1 MPQIMSLA
9 EAVAANIRDGDAVA
23 MEGFTHLIPHAAGH
37 EVIRQRRKR
46 LTLIRMTPDLIYD
59 QLIGMGCAE
68 KAVFSWCGNPG
79 VGSLHRMRDAIENGW
94 PNPLAYEEHSH
105 SAMANAYEAGA
116 ANLPFAV
123 FRGYIGADLP
133 KVNPNIKHV
142 TCPYTGETLATVPAI
157 RPDVAVIHALRA
169 DRAGNVMLEGI
180 VGVQK
185 QVVLAAKRAIVT
197 VEEIVDDFGPR
208 NLNAVILPSWTVSAI
223 ACVPGGAHPSYAQ
236 GYYKRDNAY
245 YKKWDAISR
254 DRDGFLA
261 WMKTNVLEKARRSLP
276 SSASGWRDTEGAT
289 MAETYTP
296 NEMMTAAAARALR
309 PSDVCFVGI
318 GMPSAACNL
327 ARLTHAPDITLI
339 YESGTLATKPSVL
352 PLSIGDGVLCD
363 TALTTVS
370 VPEMF
375 RYWLQGGRITVGFLG
390 GAQIDRYA
398 NLNTT
403 VVGDYHKPKTRLPGG
418 GGAPEIATSC
428 GEIFIIMNHLKRGF
442 VEKIDFA
449 TSLGHGEGGDHR
461 ARLGV
466 RTKGP
471 TRLITDLC
479 MFEPDPVTKE
489 MTVVSIHPGVTRE
502 QIDGNTGWK
511 VRYADKVTETP
522 PPTATELSALREIHA
537 RTKKAH
543 GDQA

>member
-1 MPQIMSLA
+1 MSQFMSLSA
-9 EAVAANIRDGDAVA
+9 AVEAHFRDGDTVA

-37 EVIRQRRKR
+37 EVIRQRRKH

-59 QLIGMGCAE
+59 QLIGMGCAD
-68 KAVFSWCGNPG
+68 KAIFSWAGNPG

-116 ANLPFAV
+116 AGLPFAA

-133 KVNPNIKHV
+133 KVNPSIKSV

-185 QVVLAAKRAIVT
+185 QVVLAAKRSIVT

-261 WMKTNVLEKARRSLP
+261 WMKANVLEKGPEVFA
-276 SSASGWRDTEGAT
+276 
-289 MAETYTP
+289 AE
-296 NEMMTAAAARALR
+296 RQR
-309 PSDVCFVGI
+309 
-318 GMPSAACNL
+318 L
-327 ARLTHAPDITLI
+327 A
-339 YESGTLATKPSVL
+339 
-352 PLSIGDGVLCD
+352 
-363 TALTTVS
+363 
-370 VPEMF
+370 
-375 RYWLQGGRITVGFLG
+375 
-390 GAQIDRYA
+390 
-398 NLNTT
+398 
-403 VVGDYHKPKTRLPGG
+403 
-418 GGAPEIATSC
+418 
-428 GEIFIIMNHLKRGF
+428 
-442 VEKIDFA
+442 
-449 TSLGHGEGGDHR
+449 GH
-461 ARLGV
+461 
-466 RTKGP
+466 
-471 TRLITDLC
+471 
-479 MFEPDPVTKE
+479 
-489 MTVVSIHPGVTRE
+489 
-502 QIDGNTGWK
+502 
-511 VRYADKVTETP
+511 
-522 PPTATELSALREIHA
+522 
-537 RTKKAH
+537 
-543 GDQA
+543 